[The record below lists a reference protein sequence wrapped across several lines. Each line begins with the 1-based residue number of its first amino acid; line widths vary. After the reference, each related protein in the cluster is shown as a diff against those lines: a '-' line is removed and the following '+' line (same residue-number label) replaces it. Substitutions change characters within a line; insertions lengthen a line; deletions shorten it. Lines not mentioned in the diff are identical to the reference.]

1 VTDEIVGVTGV
12 LKTMTG
18 NRCVL
23 TGVALQLTIVVL
35 LFMWTPSPYEVYF
48 LFIISILWGLA
59 DALSQIQLNG

>member
-1 VTDEIVGVTGV
+1 
-12 LKTMTG
+12 MTG
-18 NRCVL
+18 DRCVL

-35 LFMWTPSPYEVYF
+35 LFMWTPSPYQVYF